1 MRTLAVGASLA
12 AIAGCTTLGPIPAT
26 TTVSAVPEQRPDV
39 EVQLAA
45 APGYYLSSAVVE
57 DPQGVAIAQL
67 SAVFEPARLVP
78 VPGLVVGAR
87 LIGPEGDTQLEPI
100 VGVRRALGADRRIA
114 LAGLA
119 YGTHGEASRDD
130 ASYAATRVG
139 GELAVDVRVLDETRF
154 AELHVAG
161 ALSATWL
168 SAEGSYCT
176 DAEGTFGRMCP
187 DPADPAAPRVDARAE
202 GVYPAA
208 TLGVALGGFRHRD
221 GPFHGARLAI
231 LVAGGWMPRV
241 EGGEQTRGTLY
252 GALGASLSLSF
263 GARE

>member
-78 VPGLVVGAR
+78 VPGLIIGAR

-100 VGVRRALGADRRIA
+100 VGVRRALGADRRVA

-154 AELHVAG
+154 AESLQ
-161 ALSATWL
+161 S
-168 SAEGSYCT
+168 
-176 DAEGTFGRMCP
+176 
-187 DPADPAAPRVDARAE
+187 
-202 GVYPAA
+202 
-208 TLGVALGGFRHRD
+208 LGVVFDPTNLDAAQLAG
-221 GPFHGARLAI
+221 RLFSEY
-231 LVAGGWMPRV
+231 RR
-241 EGGEQTRGTLY
+241 EGGPRGHLIPAFLI
-252 GALGASLSLSF
+252 GAHAQQQADRIA
-263 GARE
+263 ARDRGYLRRYFPRLKILKPR